1 MKKIYKKLTCLFI
14 LAVFISFSVPI
25 TASADTGPKPSVVIN
40 FENLGDTLCYATL
53 LSKTPSTGPASAWDG
68 DEDHIYLYNLS
79 RDIWQAFQ
87 DYEDSDGFY
96 FLQNGWQINETK
108 KLAWTYYPPNVFK
121 ILLYFPET
129 QTYAISNICER
140 YACDTYYKVD
150 MQGFTIGS
158 ADYDNNLINDD
169 RISAQKA
176 YEWKTEIISLIAR
189 IIITL
194 AIEMAVALLF
204 GFKNKKQLQL
214 LIIVNSVTQ
223 VILNVLLNVLGLHVF
238 KVSAIAIHFKAV
250 YLILELLVFAIEAVI
265 YSIFMKKVTDK
276 PKPTYFY
283 VLYALISNV
292 LSFLIGLIIAIFI
305 PAIF

>member
-1 MKKIYKKLTCLFI
+1 MKKIYKKLTCLLI
-14 LAVFISFSVPI
+14 LAVIIVFSVPI

-68 DEDHIYLYNLS
+68 DEDNIHLYNLS

-87 DYEDSDGFY
+87 DYEDFDGFY
-96 FLQNGWQINETK
+96 FLQEGWKINETK

-129 QTYAISNICER
+129 QTYAVSNICER
-140 YACDTYYKVD
+140 YAFDTYYKVD

-158 ADYDNNLINDD
+158 ADYDNNLSSDD
-169 RISAQKA
+169 RILAQKA
-176 YEWKTEIISLIAR
+176 YEWNTEIISLIAR
-189 IIITL
+189 IVITI

-204 GFKNKKQLQL
+204 GFRNKKQLKL
-214 LIIVNSVTQ
+214 LIIVYSITQ
-223 VILNVLLNVLGLHVF
+223 ILLNVLLNVIGLHVL
-238 KVSAIAIHFKAV
+238 KVSAITMHFTAV

-265 YSIFMKKVTDK
+265 YSIFMKKIADK
-276 PKPTYFY
+276 PKRTSFY
-283 VLYALISNV
+283 IIYALISNV
-292 LSFLIGLIIAIFI
+292 LSFFIGLIIAIFI
-305 PAIF
+305 PTIF